1 MRRTR
6 MIGEAPGAGAAPRRK
21 LERCRICGGVLGG
34 SLLVREMM
42 FGTRERFLYDQ
53 CTDCGCLQIDDF
65 PQDIARH
72 YPGGYYSYDQRRHP
86 RLKRLRRGRRRRW
99 ILSAPRAVSALMAFF
114 SGSDELFH
122 MYRRLGLTLG
132 SQLLDVG
139 AGSGGHVLELRDA
152 GVADAMGLDPFL
164 AQDVEWEGRVLVHRK
179 ALEDMTGAFD
189 FVTFHHSLEHMP
201 GPVEALSQAKRLL
214 APGGQ
219 VLVRIPTVSS
229 EAFERYR
236 EHWVNLDAPR
246 HFFLHS
252 HGSLEIAALKV
263 GLKVSRLWCDST
275 AMQFMASE
283 QYQRDIPLMDPR
295 SAAAGKG
302 AGLFSRA
309 QRKDYARWAAEL
321 NRNLRGDTICAL
333 LCAA

>member
-1 MRRTR
+1 
-6 MIGEAPGAGAAPRRK
+6 
-21 LERCRICGGVLGG
+21 
-34 SLLVREMM
+34 M
-42 FGTRERFLYDQ
+42 FGTRERFLYHQ
-53 CTDCGCLQIDDF
+53 CTNCGCLQIDEF

-86 RLKRLRRGRRRRW
+86 RLKRLRRGWRRQC
-99 ILSAPRAVSALMAFF
+99 ILSAPRAVSALMAFS
-114 SGSDELFH
+114 SGSDDLFH
-122 MYRRLGLTLG
+122 MYRRLGLRLD
-132 SQLLDVG
+132 SRLLDVG

-152 GVADAMGLDPFL
+152 GVADAVGLDPFL
-164 AQDVEWEGRVLVHRK
+164 AQDVEWEGRMLVHRK
-179 ALEDMTGAFD
+179 AVEDMIGVFD

-201 GPVEALSQAKRLL
+201 EQVEALSQAKRLL

-229 EAFERYR
+229 EAFERYG

-252 HGSLEIAALKV
+252 HRSLEIAALKV
-263 GLKVSRLWCDST
+263 GLKVSHLWCDAT
-275 AMQFMASE
+275 TMQFMASE

-295 SAAAGKG
+295 STAAGKG
-302 AGLFSRA
+302 AELFSRA
-309 QRKDYARWAAEL
+309 QRKDFARRTVEL
-321 NRNLRGDTICAL
+321 NRNMRGDTICAL